1 MLLLVGVA
9 GPYRAAAA
17 QGVPPDVVAQRAESL
32 RVAGR
37 PWHAAETLLAV
48 AAREPHLNATFVVEG
63 AKAELHARRYDRA
76 RGLLVGQ
83 PWLDDYNNGE
93 ALGVLAE
100 AEAKLGQAAA
110 AALHYAGARARAT
123 GVRAA
128 LLAVREGLAWEG
140 AGQADSAAAAYC
152 AALAAG
158 LPAIDAWLRLR
169 LARVTRDTAAAFR
182 LLVDLPAPA
191 GREAGA
197 ARAQALLAAGDST
210 AALEALAQVGR
221 SLDVARLA
229 LVALARAMKFH
240 GAAADAKLEVERAL
254 RQGDSSAST
263 LVLAGE
269 LFATTGRYREAER
282 AYRAAARDPA
292 LGSLAIYRRARV
304 LVRLGDAG
312 AQEALS
318 GFAQSYPSDTAAP
331 TALYTLGDMLVDRGD
346 WGGAEHWFGDLIAR
360 YPTDVRTSLAR
371 FRLAAQA
378 LREGLSDS
386 AAGLFRSEIEAGAPQ
401 RLSARF
407 WLGRLERL
415 NGDSAAAR
423 ADWMALAREDS
434 IGYYGLRAR
443 RELGMPPLR
452 IAAATLPAPTAAIAA
467 ALGRIDTLL
476 LAGLDTAAQA
486 EVRALLGRAPQSDV
500 ESLLAWSG
508 SLAARGFG
516 PAAVRL
522 GWQAALKAPND
533 ARVLRAIFPWPNRR
547 VVEAEAA
554 E

>member
-1 MLLLVGVA
+1 PLDLVLPGSERVRPLPLDPAVACGIPARPRSGAPSQVRTRATAVLLLVGVA

-110 AALHYAGARARAT
+110 AALHYA
-123 GVRAA
+123 AA
-128 LLAVREGLAWEG
+128 
-140 AGQADSAAAAYC
+140 
-152 AALAAG
+152 
-158 LPAIDAWLRLR
+158 
-169 LARVTRDTAAAFR
+169 
-182 LLVDLPAPA
+182 
-191 GREAGA
+191 REAGA

-229 LVALARAMKFH
+229 LALGDSSRARDALYGLMARAPESDDGGAAVGVALASLRPRSPPERVALARAMKFH

-304 LVRLGDAG
+304 
-312 AQEALS
+312 
-318 GFAQSYPSDTAAP
+318 
-331 TALYTLGDMLVDRGD
+331 
-346 WGGAEHWFGDLIAR
+346 
-360 YPTDVRTSLAR
+360 
-371 FRLAAQA
+371 
-378 LREGLSDS
+378 
-386 AAGLFRSEIEAGAPQ
+386 
-401 RLSARF
+401 
-407 WLGRLERL
+407 
-415 NGDSAAAR
+415 
-423 ADWMALAREDS
+423 
-434 IGYYGLRAR
+434 
-443 RELGMPPLR
+443 
-452 IAAATLPAPTAAIAA
+452 
-467 ALGRIDTLL
+467 
-476 LAGLDTAAQA
+476 
-486 EVRALLGRAPQSDV
+486 
-500 ESLLAWSG
+500 
-508 SLAARGFG
+508 
-516 PAAVRL
+516 
-522 GWQAALKAPND
+522 
-533 ARVLRAIFPWPNRR
+533 
-547 VVEAEAA
+547 
-554 E
+554 